1 MDTLRL
7 FVSLFNLGFIAITCT
22 SPSSGLEMG
31 EKKGDVP
38 SRDGRV
44 SKMFLKFCFTITV
57 YSFLTYYHIL
67 NFSTESLTIFEYL
80 MISIAFCGFNLRLWS
95 FLTLGDMFTF
105 TIGLRENHTLI
116 QHGPYQYLVH
126 PSYTGQ
132 ILHMFS
138 TLLFLLNSY
147 YAVTIYFVLFI
158 LAIYDINNRIR
169 IEERTMFGKFGD
181 SYLLYVKS
189 RYRLIPYIY

>member
-7 FVSLFNLGFIAITCT
+7 CISIFNLGFIAITCT
-22 SPSSGLEMG
+22 SPSSGIEMG
-31 EKKGDVP
+31 EKKGDMP

-44 SKMFLKFCFTITV
+44 SKMFLKFCFISGV

-67 NFSTESLTIFEYL
+67 NFYSEPLTIFEYL

-105 TIGLRENHTLI
+105 TIGLRENHTLV
-116 QHGPYQYLVH
+116 QKGPYQYLVH

-132 ILHMFS
+132 VLHMFAS
-138 TLLFLLNSY
+138 LFFLLNNY
-147 YAVTIYFVLFI
+147 YAITIYGILFI
-158 LAIYDINNRIR
+158 LTVYDIRIRMR
-169 IEERTMFGKFGD
+169 IEERTMFSKFGD
-181 SYLLYVKS
+181 SYLIYIKN